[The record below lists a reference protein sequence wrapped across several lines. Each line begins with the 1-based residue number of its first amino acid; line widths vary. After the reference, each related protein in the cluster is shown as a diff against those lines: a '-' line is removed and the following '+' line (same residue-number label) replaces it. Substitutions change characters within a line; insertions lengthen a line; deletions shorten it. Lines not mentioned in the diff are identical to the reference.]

1 MEMIALWMDKPE
13 KTAIWIHGRTGAQ
26 SSISAQLNP
35 SQLGAKNWAAGA
47 MQYLPKPGVRDKQI
61 PL

>member
-35 SQLGAKNWAAGA
+35 SQLGAKNW
-47 MQYLPKPGVRDKQI
+47 QYLPKPGVRDKQI
-61 PL
+61 PF